1 MFRIDAGPAPHK
13 YCDGFSRRSFLQI
26 GVAGMAAT
34 GLSQVLQAKEASAA
48 AGVTPKETSVILLWL
63 DGGPSHM
70 DLYDLKPEAPAEYR
84 GIWSPIRT
92 NVPGIEIGE
101 LFPLQAKIADK
112 FSIVRSLHHNTGDH
126 FTGGH
131 WMLTGRGA
139 GVGGAST
146 PGKYPF
152 FGSIATKMTGPRQP
166 GLPANIA
173 VPYAMS
179 IGLRPGYF
187 GGNYLGVQ
195 YNPFETE
202 GDPNSDNF
210 KVQNVNLFN
219 ALTVDRLENRRNLLA
234 QMDRLRRDVD
244 RRGTLDAMNKFERQA
259 YEMVVG
265 EKAREAFD
273 LTKEDP
279 KIREMYGRTTWGQ
292 STLLARRLVEAGTTF
307 VTCHFGGWDH
317 HWDLKAGME
326 RYLPQ
331 IDQLVYG
338 LLTDLTQ
345 RGLYDKVCVVLCGEF
360 SRTPRMNDGGNGGA
374 PGSMGTPGRDHW
386 GNSMFC
392 LLAGGG
398 IKGGRIIGSTNRLG
412 EAPQD
417 NPLRPG
423 DIHHTLYRVLGVN
436 PNEHFLD
443 HSGRPVPA
451 IDHGGVIE
459 ELF

>member
-1 MFRIDAGPAPHK
+1 MFRIDAGPAPQK
-13 YCDGFSRRSFLQI
+13 YCDGYSRRSFLQI
-26 GVAGMAAT
+26 GVAGMAAA
-34 GLSQVLQAKEASAA
+34 GLPRILQAKEESAA
-48 AGVTPKETSVILLWL
+48 GIVGKDTSVILLWL

-84 GIWSPIRT
+84 GIWSPIKT
-92 NVPGIEIGE
+92 NVPGFEISE
-101 LFPLQAKIADK
+101 LFPLQAKVADK
-112 FSIVRSLHHNTGDH
+112 FSVVRSLHHDTGDH

-139 GVGGAST
+139 GVSGASNA
-146 PGKYPF
+146 GKYPF
-152 FGSIATKMTGPRQP
+152 FGSIATKMTGPRQQ

-210 KVQNVNLFN
+210 KVNNVNLLN
-219 ALTVDRLENRRNLLA
+219 SLTVARLEDRRYLLA

-244 RRGTLDAMNKFERQA
+244 CRGTLDAMNKFERQA

-273 LTKEDP
+273 LSKEDP
-279 KIREMYGRTTWGQ
+279 KIREMYGRTPWGQ

-317 HWDLKAGME
+317 HWDLKAGMD

-331 IDQLVYG
+331 IDQLVSG
-338 LLTDLTQ
+338 LFTDLSQ
-345 RGLYDKVCVVLCGEF
+345 RGLSEKVCVVLCGEF
-360 SRTPRMNDGGNGGA
+360 SRTPRMNDGGNGGS

-392 LLAGGG
+392 LLGGGG
-398 IKGGRIIGSTNRLG
+398 IKGGGIIGSTNRLG
-412 EAPQD
+412 DAPQD
-417 NPLRPG
+417 KPLRPG

-443 HSGRPVPA
+443 HAGRPVPA
-451 IDHGGVIE
+451 IDHGSVIE